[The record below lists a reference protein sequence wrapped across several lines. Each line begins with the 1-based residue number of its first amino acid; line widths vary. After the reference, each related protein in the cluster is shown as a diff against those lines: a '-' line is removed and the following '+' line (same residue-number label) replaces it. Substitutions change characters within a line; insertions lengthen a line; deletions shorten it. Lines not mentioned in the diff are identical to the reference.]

1 VIDMATK
8 RRSAEPTPTGRR
20 RPAADEPRPPWWRER
35 KRGSARPPLTR
46 DAIVDAAV
54 RVLDAEGSD
63 ALTIRRLSQELDT
76 GPATLYWHITGKEEL
91 AELVYDRI
99 MGEIELPEPDP
110 ARWEEQL
117 KEIARQGY
125 RIMLS
130 HNDAVKLSIGR
141 APVGPNMLDLI
152 EWMLT
157 LFEAVGLP
165 IAVASYFGDLVGRY
179 IDASV
184 LEVANQPTFGE
195 TDGAG
200 DGDGEGDE
208 GAPVADF
215 GMMIQQYFAG
225 LPPDRYPRIV
235 RMAGSLAKDNDD
247 TRFEMGLDILVRG
260 LRSYIDAH
268 DDPEPLRPS

>member
-1 VIDMATK
+1 MASK
-8 RRSAEPTPTGRR
+8 RRRTEPTPPD
-20 RPAADEPRPPWWRER
+20 RPAAPDEPRPPWWRER
-35 KRGSARPPLTR
+35 KRGTARQPLTR

-110 ARWEEQL
+110 TRWEEQI
-117 KEIARQGY
+117 KEVSRQGY

-130 HNDAVKLSIGR
+130 HNDAVKLSLGR

-165 IAVASYFGDLVGRY
+165 IEVASYFGDLVGRY

-195 TDGAG
+195 RADGAAG
-200 DGDGEGDE
+200 DADD
-208 GAPVADF
+208 APVADF
-215 GMMIQQYFAG
+215 GMMIQQYFSG
-225 LPPDRYPRIV
+225 LPPDRYPHV
-235 RMAGSLAKDNDD
+235 VKMAGSLVKDDENR
-247 TRFEMGLDILVRG
+247 RFEMGLDILVRG
-260 LRSYIDAH
+260 LRSYVQSQDG
-268 DDPEPLRPS
+268 PEASELP